1 MLNDSVSPGSL
12 RNSVPS
18 RDSLYVDGHFIRER
32 SQTYLARVKDARVIA
47 LTTNSAERRRI
58 WKAIAADWERMA
70 EDADR
75 AMKADKPSA
84 SGH

>member
-1 MLNDSVSPGSL
+1 
-12 RNSVPS
+12 
-18 RDSLYVDGHFIRER
+18 VDGHFIRER